1 MVKEIISG
9 IIHVRSFTDFILGA
23 IVAAIAATAGYFKL
37 LVLGNPNAF
46 EAITWVVVIDFI
58 CGILVA
64 LKNDKFETQKALKV
78 VYYFTAYFALLGLVL
93 KVEEGFPSAFWLS
106 EAVIMP
112 ILVFQV
118 VSVLK
123 NLSILGIINNTLL
136 NTILE
141 KVDQHKDKN
150 DSQV

>member
-1 MVKEIISG
+1 MIKEIITG
-9 IIHVRSFTDFILGA
+9 IVHIRSATDFILGA
-23 IVAAIAATAGYFKL
+23 VVAATAATAAYFRL
-37 LVLGNPNAF
+37 LVLGNPAAF
-46 EAITWVVVIDFI
+46 EAITWVVAIDFI
-58 CGILVA
+58 VGVLVA
-64 LKNDKFETQKALKV
+64 LKKDKFETQKALKV

-93 KVEEGFPSAFWLS
+93 KVEEGFASAFWLS

-118 VSVLK
+118 VSILK

-136 NTILE
+136 NTILD